1 MKVLVVENRMATRV
15 FECLT
20 QNLDQET
27 EVKWLIFNKQFAPG
41 FSSGENFFIKHHGK
55 TVRNQTKNKKYKCIS
70 RSEIYFDIKID
81 YGFYIEQLKILLD
94 IYRPDLVI
102 GETTQFYELLLVEL
116 CLEQGI
122 PYLNPVSTRYP
133 VGRFEFLLYDTDF
146 PLKIRPRMKMPVDQ
160 YFETMVKDIRSS
172 KLKPSYTIQ
181 DKISTFKKYWTR
193 LVYAKKILSTRLFYE
208 TKITPSFTKKL
219 FLTVETMIRARRL
232 EQIAYRNLDQM
243 PEKFVLYP
251 MQVQPEVTIDIWGKK
266 NRNQSVLIKELAVA
280 LEPFNIGV
288 CVKPNPI
295 SKYQM
300 TEELLKVICETSNVF
315 YVAKNIQMKDLLDLC
330 GSVVV
335 NVGSVIFEALALNKP
350 VFVLYDGRLSEIDG
364 VIKIQKPAEISKYV
378 DAIGKKNIDT
388 GGLVGS
394 LKDIYS
400 NSLPGEIFDP
410 ISRPQLLSN
419 SANAENLATGF
430 KFIIDNFDQC
440 DFEYAREKS
449 GTIFS

>member
-15 FECLT
+15 FEYLI
-20 QNLDQET
+20 QN
-27 EVKWLIFNKQFAPG
+27 VKQDNEIKWVIFNKQFAPNI
-41 FSSGENFFIKHHGK
+41 SSGENFFIKHHGRGVSEK
-55 TVRNQTKNKKYKCIS
+55 TKNQKYKGIS

-81 YGFYIEQLKILLD
+81 YEFYIEQLKSCLD
-94 IYRPDLVI
+94 RYKPDLVI

-146 PLKIRPRMKMPVDQ
+146 PLKISPRITIPVDQ
-160 YFETMVKDIRSS
+160 YFETMANDIRSS

-181 DKISTFKKYWTR
+181 EKISVFEKYSAR
-193 LVYAKKILSTRLFYE
+193 LSYAKKILLTRLFYE
-208 TKITPSFTKKL
+208 QKITPSLTQKLLLTIETKRRAKL
-219 FLTVETMIRARRL
+219 L
-232 EQIAYRNLDQM
+232 EQMAYCTLEQLPRR
-243 PEKFVLYP
+243 FVLYP
-251 MQVQPEVTIDIWGKK
+251 MQVQPEVTTDIWGKN
-266 NRNQSVLIKELAVA
+266 NRNQSVLIKELAA
-280 LEPFNIGV
+280 TLAPFNIAV

-295 SKYQM
+295 PKYQL
-300 TEELLKVICETSNVF
+300 TEELVKVINETPNIFFVS
-315 YVAKNIQMKDLLDLC
+315 KNIPMSELLTLC

-335 NVGSVIFEALALNKP
+335 NVGSVIFEALALNKQ

-378 DAIGKKNIDT
+378 DIIGKKNIES
-388 GGLVGS
+388 GGLVNV

-410 ISRPQLLSN
+410 ISRPHLLSN
-419 SANAENLATGF
+419 SANSSNLATGF
-430 KFIIDNFDQC
+430 RFVIDNFEQF
-440 DFEYAREKS
+440 DFRYARDKS
-449 GTIFS
+449 GEAFK